1 MSLSPASLKT
11 TKLELEVV
19 DEFQKTKE
27 VVAMYGLSTDV
38 TLSAASIV
46 YEVERMIIKHPNWN
60 VINIQ
65 ITKDEEE

>member
-1 MSLSPASLKT
+1 MVILNEKNQKT

-19 DEFQKTKE
+19 DEYQKTTE

-38 TLSAASIV
+38 TLSTASIV
-46 YEVERMIIKHPNWN
+46 HEVERMMVKHPNWN

-65 ITKDEEE
+65 ITKDAE